1 MLLKEFEIP
10 VDARFVP
17 GRDPEFAPGRAFVEF
32 EMLDPAFPKMEL
44 APPVAVPITLEVV
57 LVRTGGG
64 PEGVVVI
71 PLWPKPGEADIPYD
85 E

>member
-10 VDARFVP
+10 DVARFVP
-17 GRDPEFAPGRAFVEF
+17 GRDPELAPGRAFVELV
-32 EMLDPAFPKMEL
+32 MLDPTFPKMEL

-71 PLWPKPGEADIPYD
+71 PLCPKPGLAEIP
-85 E
+85 

>member
-10 VDARFVP
+10 VVVLFVP

-44 APPVAVPITLEVV
+44 TPPVAVPIRLEVV

-64 PEGVVVI
+64 PEGVEVI
-71 PLWPKPGEADIPYD
+71 PVWPNPGLAEIP
-85 E
+85 

>member
-17 GRDPEFAPGRAFVEF
+17 GRDPEFAPGSAFVEF
-32 EMLDPAFPKMEL
+32 VMFEPTFPKMEL
-44 APPVAVPITLEVV
+44 APPEAVPMRLDVV

-71 PLWPKPGEADIPYD
+71 PLCPNPGLADIP
-85 E
+85 

>member
-1 MLLKEFEIP
+1 MLLNEFEIP
-10 VDARFVP
+10 ELARFVP

-32 EMLDPAFPKMEL
+32 VMPDPTFPKMEL
-44 APPVAVPITLEVV
+44 TPPVPVPIRLDVV

-71 PLWPKPGEADIPYD
+71 PLCPKPGLAEIP
-85 E
+85 